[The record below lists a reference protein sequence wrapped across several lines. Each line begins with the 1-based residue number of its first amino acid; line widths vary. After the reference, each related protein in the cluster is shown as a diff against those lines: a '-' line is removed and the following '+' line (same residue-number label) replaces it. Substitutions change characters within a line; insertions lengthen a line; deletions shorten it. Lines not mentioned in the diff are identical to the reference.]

1 MSIKSANRIAVALF
15 ASSMMLVPMV
25 LQQAHAAQKKEQ
37 CFVKTNFKSV
47 VRSVQQIGDVP
58 NHELVQEQTVYDIK
72 YTNPDFKTKSEW
84 AMLHADL
91 IDGSG
96 PHSGYYY
103 DLHEDGSV
111 TYGAFRGRVKTVSNP
126 DGTWEA
132 TWEGTYEYVG
142 GSGMFKRLK
151 GAGTY
156 KGKASSSD
164 PSGREEGCETVE
176 Y

>member
-1 MSIKSANRIAVALF
+1 MQPAKKVSVTLLAVLSVCLPLVSPHASAG
-15 ASSMMLVPMV
+15 
-25 LQQAHAAQKKEQ
+25 QKKEQ

-84 AMLHADL
+84 ALLHADL

-142 GSGMFKRLK
+142 GSGMFKRLR